1 MDDSVLLFQ
10 GIGNST
16 CGSCASGRKRMAKRN
31 YGRVPVKRRRRG
43 RGMRGV
49 SGISTRGLGASA
61 SVKETMT
68 AVKGIVY
75 QGAMA
80 GAGAF
85 LTGKVW
91 DMIAGAVTD
100 AIGTK
105 EDTATVKSLGA
116 DTLALCKMATGIAIG
131 LVISKVLKKQAIG
144 VAFATGAV
152 AIGVKDLMFRMLASK
167 EEKAAEID
175 RIKLD
180 LAGIPQIRQS
190 GEFQRA
196 IAAANFRGV
205 PAIGPGVPEW
215 LNVPSE
221 QSLVYAN

>member
-16 CGSCASGRKRMAKRN
+16 CGSCGEGRKRMAKK

-61 SVKETMT
+61 SVKETIG
-68 AVKGIVY
+68 AVKSIVFT
-75 QGAMA
+75 GAIA
-80 GAGAF
+80 GAGAV
-85 LTGKVW
+85 LSGKIW
-91 DMIAGAVTD
+91 KIIAEQAKLNV
-100 AIGTK
+100 
-105 EDTATVKSLGA
+105 A
-116 DTLALCKMATGIAIG
+116 DEMLELANMATGIAVG
-131 LVISKVLKKQAIG
+131 LIISKFLKKPTIG

-152 AIGVKDLMFRMLASK
+152 AVGVKNILLKQLPS
-167 EEKAAEID
+167 
-175 RIKLD
+175 

-205 PAIGPGVPEW
+205 PAIGPGIPSWMDVPQE
-215 LNVPSE
+215 
-221 QSLVYAN
+221 ANFTFAN

>member
-1 MDDSVLLFQ
+1 MRGVN
-10 GIGNST
+10 GIGN
-16 CGSCASGRKRMAKRN
+16 M
-31 YGRVPVKRRRRG
+31 
-43 RGMRGV
+43 
-49 SGISTRGLGASA
+49 RGLGASA
-61 SVKETMT
+61 SVKETIG
-68 AVKGIVY
+68 AVKSIVY
-75 QGAMA
+75 AGAMA

-85 LTGKVW
+85 VTGKVW
-91 DMIAGAVTD
+91 DMIAGSVTD

-105 EDTATVKSLGA
+105 ESGATVKSLGA

-175 RIKLD
+175 RIRLD

>member
-16 CGSCASGRKRMAKRN
+16 CGSCDAGRKRMAKK
-31 YGRVPVKRRRRG
+31 YGKVPVKRRRRG

-49 SGISTRGLGASA
+49 GSVGNMRGLGASA
-61 SVKETMT
+61 SVRDTIG
-68 AVKGIVY
+68 AVKGIVLS
-75 QGAMA
+75 GAMA
-80 GAGAF
+80 GAGAVIS
-85 LTGKVW
+85 GKVW
-91 DMIAGAVTD
+91 KYIAT
-100 AIGTK
+100 
-105 EDTATVKSLGA
+105 TAKLESTVVPKLVPFA
-116 DTLALCKMATGIAIG
+116 NMATGIAIG
-131 LVISKVLKKQAIG
+131 LIISKFLKKPALG

-152 AIGVKDLMFRMLASK
+152 AVGVRDILIQYIPEM
-167 EEKAAEID
+167 
-175 RIKLD
+175 
-180 LAGIPQIRQS
+180 AGIPQIRQS

>member
-1 MDDSVLLFQ
+1 
-10 GIGNST
+10 
-16 CGSCASGRKRMAKRN
+16 MAKRN

-49 SGISTRGLGASA
+49 GSIGNMRGLGASA
-61 SVKETMT
+61 SVKETIG
-68 AVKGIVY
+68 AVKSIVY
-75 QGAMA
+75 AGAMA

-85 LTGKVW
+85 VTGKVW
-91 DMIAGAVTD
+91 DMIAGSVTD

-105 EDTATVKSLGA
+105 ESGATVKSLGA

-180 LAGIPQIRQS
+180 LAGIPQIRNS
-190 GEFQRA
+190 GDFQRA
-196 IAAANFRGV
+196 IAAANFQGV
-205 PAIGPGVPEW
+205 PAIGPGIPSWMDVPQEA
-215 LNVPSE
+215 NFT
-221 QSLVYAN
+221 YAN

>member
-1 MDDSVLLFQ
+1 MDDSVLLFH
-10 GIGNST
+10 GIGNSS
-16 CGSCASGRKRMAKRN
+16 CGSCGEGRTRMAKKF
-31 YGRVPVKRRRRG
+31 GRVPVKRRRRG

-61 SVKETMT
+61 SVKETLG
-68 AVKGIVY
+68 AVKGIVMA
-75 QGAMA
+75 GAMA

-85 LTGKVW
+85 VTGKVW
-91 DMIAGAVTD
+91 DQIAKSI
-100 AIGTK
+100 IGTEADGTTLK
-105 EDTATVKSLGA
+105 KIEANTLSLA
-116 DTLALCKMATGIAIG
+116 KMATGIAIG
-131 LVISKVLKKQAIG
+131 LVISKLLKKPAMG

-152 AIGVKDLMFRMLASK
+152 AIGVKDLLFRTLASDA
-167 EEKAAEID
+167 EKAAERT
-175 RIKLD
+175 RISTEL
-180 LAGIPQIRQS
+180 LGIPQIRAS
-190 GEFQRA
+190 NEFQRA